1 MKVIKLHKNP
11 VLNDRQVVKQL
22 KAENREMQHL
32 VYQYYAPNMLSVC
45 RQYIKDLQ
53 HAEDVLL
60 NGFLKVFTKINTYNQ
75 KGSFEGWIRK
85 IMINECISY
94 LRIKKNTFITDKFK
108 DKPIAEEETQK
119 RINTD
124 KIQLAIDALKPELR
138 LVFNLFVIEEYKHK
152 EIAEILNITENASK
166 LRYRKAKQQIKKSLK
181 NKKSQYGK

>member
-1 MKVIKLHKNP
+1 LKVIKLHKNTI
-11 VLNDRQVVKQL
+11 LNDTEVVKQL
-22 KAENREMQHL
+22 IANNREIQHL
-32 VYQYYAPNMLSVC
+32 VYTFYAPKMLSVC
-45 RQYIKDLQ
+45 RQYINDFQ
-53 HAEDVLL
+53 HAEEVML

-94 LRIKKNTFITDKFK
+94 IRIKKNTFITDEFK

-124 KIQLAIDALKPELR
+124 EIQLAIDTLKPELR

-166 LRYRKAKQQIKKSLK
+166 LRYKKAKQQIKKSLE
-181 NKKSQYGK
+181 NKKLHYGK